1 MKLHLC
7 DQGDESVGI
16 FPITWEVDCP
26 FEKPDLSKL
35 FTDDDIAD
43 FEWFKQQQI
52 DIYKEYAQGKLTAA
66 YDFELQ
72 IDDDVIQD
80 ACYV

>member
-35 FTDDDIAD
+35 FTDDDIAETVVD
-43 FEWFKQQQI
+43 
-52 DIYKEYAQGKLTAA
+52 
-66 YDFELQ
+66 YDLLAFTHLEIPQ
-72 IDDDVIQD
+72 
-80 ACYV
+80 